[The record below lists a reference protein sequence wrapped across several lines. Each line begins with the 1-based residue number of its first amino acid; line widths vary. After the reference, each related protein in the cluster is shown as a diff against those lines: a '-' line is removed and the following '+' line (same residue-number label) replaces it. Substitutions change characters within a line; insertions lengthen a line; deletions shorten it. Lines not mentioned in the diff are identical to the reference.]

1 MSNSEALVGINV
13 NGRVYYGSPKTIEKI
28 RAKMDALKE
37 KASRIGRELK
47 EAHLGPSTHRNQLAT
62 WIGQPKSMTAEQIME
77 VRLARQ
83 IARGRF

>member
-1 MSNSEALVGINV
+1 MSEALVGINV
-13 NGRVYYGSPKTIEKI
+13 NGRVYYGSPKTIDKI
-28 RAKMDALKE
+28 RAKLEALK
-37 KASRIGRELK
+37 ARSARIGREIR
-47 EAHLGPSTHRNQLAT
+47 EARLGPSTHRNQLAT

>member
-1 MSNSEALVGINV
+1 MSEALVGINV

-28 RAKMDALKE
+28 RAKLEALKA
-37 KASRIGRELK
+37 KSARIGREIR
-47 EAHLGPSTHRNQLAT
+47 EAHLGPSIHRNQLST

>member
-1 MSNSEALVGINV
+1 MSEALVGINV

-47 EAHLGPSTHRNQLAT
+47 EARLGPSTHRNQLST
-62 WIGQPKSMTAEQIME
+62 WIGQPKSRTAEELME
-77 VRLARQ
+77 VKLARQ